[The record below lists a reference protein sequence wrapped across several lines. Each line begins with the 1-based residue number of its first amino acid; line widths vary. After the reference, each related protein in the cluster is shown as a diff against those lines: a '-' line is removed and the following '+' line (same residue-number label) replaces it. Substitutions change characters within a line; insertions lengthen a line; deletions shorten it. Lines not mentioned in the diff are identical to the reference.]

1 MTRKEEKAT
10 DALHP
15 LSGWSVWP
23 GIPSCSSDGDRAK
36 EKGHSSTV
44 LLPSPQLD
52 KRRPSPAAS
61 PAGNKTGFRNMYKE
75 ARAVP
80 PGCSPREVQFHRH
93 LLEPRLKGLNVKAA

>member
-10 DALHP
+10 GALHP
-15 LSGWSVWP
+15 LSGWSLWP
-23 GIPSCSSDGDRAK
+23 GIPSCSSDDDRAK

-61 PAGNKTGFRNMYKE
+61 PAGNKTGFKNM
-75 ARAVP
+75 
-80 PGCSPREVQFHRH
+80 
-93 LLEPRLKGLNVKAA
+93 